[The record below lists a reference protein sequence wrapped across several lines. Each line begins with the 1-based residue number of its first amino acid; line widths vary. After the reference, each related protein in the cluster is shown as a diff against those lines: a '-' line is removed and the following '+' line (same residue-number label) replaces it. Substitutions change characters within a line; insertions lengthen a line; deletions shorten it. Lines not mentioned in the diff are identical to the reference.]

1 MAQCKPGH
9 GPGLFVIMTG
19 EAPRYWMDCLCGLTT
34 GVDTIG
40 LCPSAA
46 K

>member
-1 MAQCKPGH
+1 MAQYKLGH
-9 GPGLFVIMTG
+9 GPSRFVIMMG

-34 GVDTIG
+34 GVENIG